1 MYVPITTF
9 NIGYPR
15 ERPWKRLP
23 QYYSTDLRKSKRKF
37 QLFSCH
43 FYTNCT
49 MEFYLKLIF
58 IQFYVSSRDTLCYI
72 PLLFHAFPFVLRV
85 FAELR
90 PTYYTTA
97 SSKRKP
103 RSSRLLDK
111 PAAGQCGRCRICH
124 GKYRGDRILCPDH
137 FHLYVRWLEESLPPR
152 PHTGLCLPE
161 TQPCRLAVEVLPTVP
176 VQVQD

>member
-43 FYTNCT
+43 FYTDCT
-49 MEFYLKLIF
+49 MEFCIKLIF
-58 IQFYVSSRDTLCYI
+58 VQPYASGKDTLCYI
-72 PLLFHAFPFVLRV
+72 PLLFHAFPFILS
-85 FAELR
+85 FFTELR
-90 PTYYTTA
+90 PTYYITP
-97 SSKRKP
+97 SPKRKP

-111 PAAGQCGRCRICH
+111 PAASDYNTKKEFADVLFSYFSHQLRERIFSWNQKQNNIC
-124 GKYRGDRILCPDH
+124 
-137 FHLYVRWLEESLPPR
+137 S
-152 PHTGLCLPE
+152 
-161 TQPCRLAVEVLPTVP
+161 
-176 VQVQD
+176 